1 MVIKSLELETVC
13 GITSKFPE
21 NDKLEMAFWGRS
33 NVGKSSLINTLMNR
47 KSFARISSQ
56 PGKTQTVNYYNVNDI
71 FYLVDLPGY
80 GYAKV
85 NKQEKQKWGGLI
97 ENYLRT
103 SKRLV
108 NVFVLVDMRHEPT
121 DDDKMLINY
130 LYNYNIPFTIIA
142 TKADKLS
149 RAQQQKC
156 LATIASA
163 LCVGTKDILVTS
175 ASTKTGKEGVL
186 ARIDM
191 LLENA
196 RSVENTYSDENENS
210 NENAGF
216 AENNR

>member
-1 MVIKSLELETVC
+1 MIKQAKFV
-13 GITSKFPE
+13 TSVADASKMPDYGVPE
-21 NDKLEMAFWGRS
+21 IAIAGKS
-33 NVGKSSLINTLMNR
+33 NVGKSSFINFMVNQNKLAKT
-47 KSFARISSQ
+47 SQ
-56 PGKTQTVNYYNVNDI
+56 EPGRTRLLNYFEINNGEYY
-71 FYLVDLPGY
+71 FVDLPGY

-103 SKRLV
+103 SNRLI

-130 LYNYNIPFTIIA
+130 LYSYNIPFTIIA

-156 LATIASA
+156 LSVIATA

-175 ASTKTGKEGVL
+175 ASAKTGKESVL
-186 ARIDM
+186 ARIDT
-191 LLENA
+191 LLANTECA
-196 RSVENTYSDENENS
+196 TSKTEPESQGDDRSERR
-210 NENAGF
+210 A
-216 AENNR
+216 

>member
-1 MVIKSLELETVC
+1 MIKQAKFV
-13 GITSKFPE
+13 TSVADASKMPDYGVPE
-21 NDKLEMAFWGRS
+21 IAIAGKS
-33 NVGKSSLINTLMNR
+33 NVGKSSFINFMVNQNKLAKT
-47 KSFARISSQ
+47 SQ
-56 PGKTQTVNYYNVNDI
+56 EPGRTRLLNYFEINNGEYY
-71 FYLVDLPGY
+71 FVDLPGY

-103 SKRLV
+103 SNRLI

-130 LYNYNIPFTIIA
+130 LYSYNIPFTIIA

-156 LATIASA
+156 LSVIATA

-175 ASTKTGKEGVL
+175 ASAKTGEEGVL
-186 ARIDM
+186 TRIEM
-191 LLENA
+191 LLANTECA
-196 RSVENTYSDENENS
+196 TSKEELESQGDDRSERR
-210 NENAGF
+210 A
-216 AENNR
+216 